1 MMRNE
6 VWVRWK
12 DSTTGKGLVDTVDGL
27 EYGAQIK
34 DLRRAFVK
42 QHEPAVRRAT
52 VEVRETEDGQ
62 MLEADKMLSV
72 YFVPPTDSAAAAGPG
87 KSKDNAL
94 FLTLPQQ
101 MQPGEQPP
109 GE

>member
-1 MMRNE
+1 MCGYF
-6 VWVRWK
+6 V
-12 DSTTGKGLVDTVDGL
+12 S
-27 EYGAQIK
+27 

-42 QHEPAVRRAT
+42 QHEPDLRHAT

-62 MLEADKMLSV
+62 MLEAHKMLSV
-72 YFVPPTDSAAAAGPG
+72 YFVPPEDSAAAAGPG
-87 KSKDNAL
+87 KSKGSTL

-109 GE
+109 GD